1 MGVEKRAQEL
11 RDRVGT
17 LMIAIVD
24 NVTSA
29 PDDIKA
35 VTKAAENIKGDVQ
48 DLIKQVLS
56 LDL

>member
-29 PDDIKA
+29 PDDI
-35 VTKAAENIKGDVQ
+35 TKAAENIKGDVQ
-48 DLIKQVLS
+48 DLMKQVLS